1 MDFIRYAESAA
12 SLLNTELADLDDL
25 KTHLAERRWLQRQCI
40 EKDVTH
46 LRKFAKDLRPV
57 FEASDEGEVR
67 QVVTGINELLD
78 RHPVTPMISDH
89 DMDNLHLHV
98 ANRAASVAELLVSEA
113 LLGLATLVCD
123 LGPTRL
129 GVCSAS
135 PCTNVYVDTSP
146 NQSRR
151 YCSDRCSS
159 RANVAAY
166 RARQK
171 QVSLAATGTE
181 DRAGDS

>member
-1 MDFIRYAESAA
+1 MRYAESAA
-12 SLLNTELADLDDL
+12 ALLNADVDDVDGLLAHLADRQWLHGQ
-25 KTHLAERRWLQRQCI
+25 TVER
-40 EKDVTH
+40 DVTV
-46 LRKFAKDLRPV
+46 LRRFQRELRPV
-57 FEASDEGEVR
+57 FDASDEGR
-67 QVVTGINELLD
+67 TSDVVAGLNDLLG

-89 DMDNLHLHV
+89 DPANLHLHV
-98 ANRAASVAELLVSEA
+98 ANRAASVSDLLIGESLV
-113 LLGLATLVCD
+113 GLATLVCD

-171 QVSLAATGTE
+171 AA
-181 DRAGDS
+181 ASA